1 MLTPTPSEDQG
12 SEASLPP
19 ATPSTP
25 SAAPKA
31 AGGKFLDHEV
41 PAASNLPSLE
51 RAPGEGEVPAL
62 PIQNA
67 SYRSDYHG
75 SFISGKEKAQV
86 WDMQKVLLDLGEVTS
101 EPRNGKMKRVK
112 SKKSED
118 KTKAKSS
125 SKEEVKVKISENAKA
140 ESVDS
145 APERVNLKVLNNE
158 NSESCNLNMNKKEQ
172 LRVEVAMLVALSAG
186 RQEELRVAR
195 TQLAAAREERERLL
209 GEQRRSREQ
218 EEDLRS
224 RLVEEQ
230 ARSARVE
237 AELRSRLAGLRAN
250 NQQLASQQ
258 ARLLSQPAR
267 PSIVGQLA
275 MLATSQPQHLAIPL
289 PCTRPADPE
298 VPKPLPP
305 PVSSKPLPP
314 PGVPRPSPAP
324 LTPAHA
330 RLVARLV
337 ARPALAGMAA
347 AEVGTLVARVREER
361 GGLTGLGVDE
371 IAGEVLRLGR
381 EEECP
386 VCLDTMVQGELTRCI
401 RCRQLFHTRW
411 ALQGI
416 RLASS

>member
-19 ATPSTP
+19 ATPSTT

-101 EPRNGKMKRVK
+101 EPRKDKMKRGLVK
-112 SKKSED
+112 SKKSEE

-125 SKEEVKVKISENAKA
+125 SNKE
-140 ESVDS
+140 D
-145 APERVNLKVLNNE
+145 
-158 NSESCNLNMNKKEQ
+158 Q
-172 LRVEVAMLVALSAG
+172 LRVEVARLVASSAG

-305 PVSSKPLPP
+305 PVSSKSFPP
-314 PGVPRPSPAP
+314 PGAPRPSPAP

-337 ARPALAGMAA
+337 TRPALAGMAA